1 MGALA
6 EEKVDIH
13 AVLADLRDNAP
24 TIRDKGTA
32 FEELVA
38 KYLVSD
44 PLYASRFESVR
55 PYSQWAAQGARRD
68 LGIDLVG
75 LEHDGG
81 VCAIQCKFYGA
92 HERIEKKDV
101 DSFLSESGKHPFTA
115 RLIVSTTDV
124 WSTNADD
131 ALKGQQIPVARIGLT
146 DLQDSAVEWELFH
159 QIRTRDTLALKAH
172 KTPRKHQREALEA
185 VKAGFE
191 VRDRGKLV
199 MACGTGK
206 TFTALKLVEET
217 VPAGGRVLFMAP
229 SISLVSQSLRE
240 WASESSTPMRFFAVC
255 SDSSVGK
262 RRSTAAGADEDISA
276 FELVIPATTNPERL
290 AAGAANAAA
299 DGEITVVFST
309 YQSID
314 VITEAQRQGLPDFDL
329 IICDEA
335 HRTTGSWAQFGEQSA
350 FTKVHDN
357 ANVCGG
363 RRLYMTATPRVYGD
377 DAKAK
382 GAEGAIAIAS
392 MDDEA
397 LFGPEFHRLDF
408 GTAVDQDL
416 LSDYKV
422 LILTVSEDYVSPA
435 LQSTLASSDEI
446 TLSDAAK
453 LVGCW
458 NALSKRTTA
467 GDFGDDALP
476 MRRAVAFASSIKQ
489 SKLVAEAFGE
499 VSRDLAGTATDGSA
513 LRVRTKHV
521 DGTQNALVRGEAIAW
536 LKADD
541 PDPLS
546 CRVLTNARCLSEG
559 VDVPALDAV
568 LFLNPRNSI
577 VDVVQSVG
585 RVMRKAKGKTYGYVV
600 IPVAIPSGV
609 DPEKALNDHKRFKI
623 VWDVLR
629 ALRSHDSRLE
639 AEVNTLDPHKRNNR
653 IKVLGIGT
661 GGTGSDRDSSGST
674 EVQLELDLGDAP
686 VWREAVLARLVKN
699 VGQRMYWDRWGREVA
714 GVVDSTTTRIRGAL
728 QFDADAAAEFD
739 LFHAGLRAN
748 LNDSISRDDAIGM
761 LAQHLVTAPVFA
773 ALFDG
778 YDFVTHNAVAQVME
792 RMLEVLGR
800 SNVQSE
806 QRDLEA
812 FYGSVRER
820 VAHVDDAG
828 RLRFVNELYEKFFKL
843 AFPKVADQL
852 GIVYTPVEV
861 VDFILR
867 GVNDLLISEFGV
879 SLSDPGV
886 QILDP
891 FTGTGTFI
899 VRLLQSGLI
908 EPEALAHKYASELHC
923 NEILL
928 LAYYIAVI
936 NIESTYHAVTGAS
949 EYEPF
954 TGAVLV
960 DTFQM
965 SEDGDT
971 LDTSVFTTNNDRVVR
986 QRDLPIRVIVGNPPY
1001 SVGQT
1006 SGNDNAQNLKYPS
1019 LDRKIELTYA
1029 ARSSAVNKNSLYD
1042 SYIRAIRWASDRVSD
1057 NGIIG
1062 FVTNGGFI
1070 DANTADGLRLSL
1082 ADEFSKIYVF
1092 NLRGNQRT
1100 AGEQSRR
1107 EGGKVFDSGSRNTV
1121 AVTFLVK
1128 GDAYA
1133 GPTTIH
1139 YWEVAD
1145 YLSRDE
1151 KLAITADAAI
1161 DSVAWQRIQ
1170 PNAAGDWINQRSD
1183 EFERYAPMGDKK
1195 QPGAFRVYTRG
1206 VASARD
1212 AWVYNFSSS
1221 RLGHNISSMVAFY
1234 NSEVERLEG
1243 QAVAVLDM
1251 DPTKISWNHGDETR
1265 VARGVRLS
1273 AATGTKRASA
1283 YRPFCTEYLWFDPSL
1298 LDAIYRVP
1306 ALFPTPQGDNRGIYV
1321 VGMGSAVPFSVFAT
1335 DLLPDLHVTGA
1346 GSGGQFF
1353 ARYTYEPADEGV
1365 LDFGGDVIDGYR
1377 RIDNITDATLTEYR
1391 AHYGGHVTKNDIF
1404 AFIYGLLHSPDYRG
1418 RFAADLKRML
1428 PRIPL
1433 LGPHQFEPFRAAGA
1447 ELLDLHIN
1455 YEDAEPWPLEMT
1467 DTSVGQDDVYDHY
1480 RVTKLRYP
1488 KVGKVTDKTT
1498 ILYNDRITV
1507 SGIPEVAQRYM
1518 LGSRSGVDWVVDR
1531 YQVTTDKAS
1540 GIVNDPND
1548 WSREVGNPRY
1558 ILDLIGKVTAV
1569 SVRTVE
1575 IVEGLPELEI
1585 AQE

>member
-1 MGALA
+1 MGTTASSR
-6 EEKVDIH
+6 VDIY
-13 AVLADLRDNAP
+13 AVLEDLRGQAP
-24 TIRDKGTA
+24 TERDKGTA

-44 PLYASRFESVR
+44 PLYASRFESVQ
-55 PYSQWAAQGARRD
+55 PYAQWAPAGAGRD

-81 VCAIQCKFYGA
+81 VCAIQCKFYDA
-92 HERIEKKDV
+92 HRQIEKKDV
-101 DSFLSESGKHPFTA
+101 DTFLSDSGKHPFTS
-115 RLIVSTTDV
+115 RLYVATTDR
-124 WSTNADD
+124 WSVNADD
-131 ALKGQQIPVARIGLT
+131 ALRGQQIPVARIGLT

-159 QIRTRDTLALKAH
+159 QIRTRDTLALKPH

-191 VRDRGKLV
+191 VSDRGKLV

-262 RRSTAAGADEDISA
+262 RRSTAVGASEDISA

-290 AAGAANAAA
+290 AAGAVNAAA

-357 ANVCGG
+357 ANVRAD

-446 TLSDAAK
+446 TLTDAAK

-467 GDFGDDALP
+467 GDFGDDAQP

-489 SKLVAEAFGE
+489 SELVAEAFGE
-499 VSRDLAGTATDGSA
+499 VSDGLAGAATGGSA
-513 LRVRTKHV
+513 LRVQTKHV

-585 RVMRKAKGKTYGYVV
+585 RVMRKAQGKTYGYVV
-600 IPVAIPSGV
+600 IPVAIPAGV
-609 DPEKALNDHKRFKI
+609 EPEKALNDHKRFKI

-639 AEVNTLDPHKRNNR
+639 AEVNTLDPHKPNPR
-653 IKVLGIGT
+653 ISVLNIGA

-674 EVQLELDLGDAP
+674 EVQLELNLADAP

-714 GVVDSTTTRIRGAL
+714 SVVDSTATRIRGVL
-728 QFDADAAAEFD
+728 QFDVDAATEFD

-806 QRDLEA
+806 QRELEA

-908 EPEALAHKYASELHC
+908 EPDALAHKYASELHC

-936 NIESTYHAVTGAS
+936 NIESTYHSVTGAS
-949 EYEPF
+949 KYEPF

-965 SEDGDT
+965 SEEGDT

-1001 SVGQT
+1001 SVGQS
-1006 SGNDNAQNLKYPS
+1006 SGNDNAQNLKYPT
-1019 LDRKIELTYA
+1019 LDKKIESTYA
-1029 ARSSAVNKNSLYD
+1029 ARSSAVNKNSLYN

-1082 ADEFSKIYVF
+1082 ADEFSKVYVF
-1092 NLRGNQRT
+1092 NLRGNSRT
-1100 AGEQSRR
+1100 SGELAGQ
-1107 EGGKVFDSGSRNTV
+1107 EGGNVFDVRVGVS
-1121 AVTFLVK
+1121 VTFLIK
-1128 GDAYA
+1128 DHSHQ
-1133 GPTTIH
+1133 GPAAIH
-1139 YWEVAD
+1139 YREVGD
-1145 YLSRDE
+1145 YRSRDQ
-1151 KLAITADAAI
+1151 KLAIAAEATV
-1161 DSVAWQRIQ
+1161 DSIEWQRIE
-1170 PNAAGDWINQRSD
+1170 PNEAGDWINQRSD
-1183 EFERYAPMGDKK
+1183 DFAQYSALGDRVGAPLF
-1195 QPGAFRVYTRG
+1195 AAYSRG
-1206 VASARD
+1206 LSTGRD
-1212 AWVYNFSSS
+1212 SWVYNFSATTLTENVE
-1221 RLGHNISSMVAFY
+1221 RMVAFY
-1234 NSEVERLEG
+1234 NREVERLASDASAEP
-1243 QAVAVLDM
+1243 DS
-1251 DPTKISWNHGDETR
+1251 DPTRFSWNVADRERLRRHQRYELPLTAR
-1265 VARGVRLS
+1265 VAG
-1273 AATGTKRASA
+1273 A
-1283 YRPFCTEYLWFDPSL
+1283 YRPFAKQNVWFDAKLVDRAYQLPSMFPTRAHHNVGFTITGPGSHYDFCLIATDIVPNLHL
-1298 LDAIYRVP
+1298 LD
-1306 ALFPTPQGDNRGIYV
+1306 T
-1321 VGMGSAVPFSVFAT
+1321 
-1335 DLLPDLHVTGA
+1335 
-1346 GSGGQFF
+1346 GQFF
-1353 ARYTYEPADEGV
+1353 ARYTYEPADEDV
-1365 LDFGGDVIDGYR
+1365 LDFGGDIVDGYR
-1377 RIDNITDATLTEYR
+1377 RIDNVTDATLTEYR
-1391 AHYGGHVTKNDIF
+1391 AHYGEQVTKDDIF

-1433 LGPHQFEPFRAAGA
+1433 LAPHQFEPFRAAGA
-1447 ELLDLHIN
+1447 ELLNLHIN
-1455 YEDAEPWPLEMT
+1455 YEDAKPWPLEIA
-1467 DTSVGQDDVYDHY
+1467 DTSVGQEDGYERY

-1498 ILYNDRITV
+1498 ILYNDHITV
-1507 SGIPEVAQRYM
+1507 SGIPEEAQRYM
-1518 LGSRSGVDWVVDR
+1518 LGSRSGMDWVVDR

-1575 IVEGLPELEI
+1575 IVEALPELEI
-1585 AQE
+1585 VPQ